1 MRSILGPKLADHH
14 LRARLDGLVL
24 ETLGA
29 LVPGLA
35 SLYVISG
42 ALRLTLWDTQPI
54 ETAVLTVM
62 AVVSAGI
69 HIRLRAEIR
78 HGRIR
83 LEQAHPLAAGIAWVA
98 LFNALLHLFLIPE
111 PEGSTVVILIAMTSG
126 CILLNPRW
134 LAGVLAASVAGWA
147 LAAFMAPRDAGWLHF
162 GVALIVAALIAFAVH
177 AIRLRTYQELHSEH
191 LAEVR
196 AIREQHL
203 SELER
208 AGSDAARKT
217 SILEARGEMDGLWD
231 WDLSADRLYFSPR
244 WKSMLGYTDRE
255 FDLSSEDWLNLI
267 HFHDLHD
274 VTERL
279 WAHLYGKAEHFEAEH
294 RIQQANGDYR
304 WVLTRGCAIRNEAG
318 KPGRMVGS
326 MVDIKL
332 LKNFEERLLHD
343 ASHDRL
349 TGLPN
354 REYLFERLQGEL
366 QRQQHNERYLFAVI
380 FLDLDRFKDVNDSLG
395 HLVGDQLLANVARRL
410 RERIRDRDIVARV
423 GGDEFVVL
431 LRGLWDEAQ
440 ALHIASRIH
449 AAVASTFQLER
460 HQVNATASIGI
471 ALSGAGAKDPEE
483 LLRNADIAMYKAKAR
498 GKGEIQIF
506 DSDMHVRA
514 ARRWNLQNELRRA
527 VEDGQ
532 LELRYQPIVWLNSG
546 RLSGAEALIR
556 WRRSRGEL
564 VYPGEFI
571 PIAEEVGLISDVGDW
586 ALEEACRQNKEWQ
599 DAGWRSV
606 KMSVNV
612 SARQLS
618 RPEFLRS
625 VRKILTET
633 GLDPQWLQLE
643 ITESALMG
651 TLDATPENLDG
662 LSLLGIPLALDDFGT
677 GYSSLSHLRK
687 LPVRTLKIDRSFI
700 ADISKD
706 GTAAA
711 LADSII
717 SMAHGLRLKV
727 VAEGVETESQL
738 RRLQSHGCD
747 KIQGYLI
754 SRPVTADEFT
764 AMLRQDENLL
774 AVSAGEEALIR

>member
-1 MRSILGPKLADHH
+1 
-14 LRARLDGLVL
+14 
-24 ETLGA
+24 
-29 LVPGLA
+29 
-35 SLYVISG
+35 
-42 ALRLTLWDTQPI
+42 
-54 ETAVLTVM
+54 
-62 AVVSAGI
+62 
-69 HIRLRAEIR
+69 
-78 HGRIR
+78 
-83 LEQAHPLAAGIAWVA
+83 
-98 LFNALLHLFLIPE
+98 
-111 PEGSTVVILIAMTSG
+111 
-126 CILLNPRW
+126 
-134 LAGVLAASVAGWA
+134 
-147 LAAFMAPRDAGWLHF
+147 
-162 GVALIVAALIAFAVH
+162 
-177 AIRLRTYQELHSEH
+177 
-191 LAEVR
+191 
-196 AIREQHL
+196 
-203 SELER
+203 
-208 AGSDAARKT
+208 
-217 SILEARGEMDGLWD
+217 MDGLWD
-231 WDLSADRLYFSPR
+231 WDLTTDRLYFSPR
-244 WKSMLGYTDRE
+244 WKSMLGYTDRK
-255 FDLSSEDWLNLI
+255 FDLSSEDWPNLI

-279 WAHLYGKAEHFEAEH
+279 WAHLYGKAKHFEAEH

-304 WVLTRGCAIRNEAG
+304 WVLTRGCAIRNDAG

-440 ALHIASRIH
+440 ALDIASRIQ
-449 AAVASTFQLER
+449 AAVGSTFQLER

-471 ALSGAGAKDPEE
+471 ALSGAGIKDPEE

-498 GKGEIQIF
+498 GKGEIQVF

-532 LELRYQPIVWLNSG
+532 LELLYQPIVWLDSG

-571 PIAEEVGLISDVGDW
+571 PIAEEVGLITDVGDW
-586 ALEEACRQNKEWQ
+586 ALEEACRQNKDWQ
-599 DAGWRSV
+599 DAGWRPV

-618 RPEFLRS
+618 QPEFLRS
-625 VRKILTET
+625 VRNILTKT

-651 TLDATPENLDG
+651 TLDATPESLDG
-662 LSLLGIPLALDDFGT
+662 LSLLGIALALDDFGT
-677 GYSSLSHLRK
+677 GYSSLSYLRR

-700 ADISKD
+700 ADIPND

-738 RRLQSHGCD
+738 TRLQSYGCD
-747 KIQGYLI
+747 EIQGFLI

-764 AMLRQDENLL
+764 AMLRQDEYLL
-774 AVSAGEEALIR
+774 GVSAGEKALTR